1 VRKFGVLALLVAALV
16 PIAPGRAGAHVCGQV
31 KQITPVGKPAT
42 VQLTAVVE
50 QIPVTTVE
58 FDIPSEIAI
67 NRVDPSQ
74 GWKVTQAGQHLLY
87 QGPPIPPVSCKYFA
101 LAITAQKKGTFP
113 VLFVQRDAGGNV
125 VARSRAGIDLARP
138 DPAQPIVYAGTT
150 HGPKSSGR
158 AITPTTIGIVLV
170 GIGVL
175 LAAFLAIRS
184 WRARREEEREAEL
197 QDRVDTFKEQTRD
210 RRSERSER

>member
-16 PIAPGRAGAHVCGQV
+16 PCAPGVAGAHVCGQV

-50 QIPVTTVE
+50 QIPVPTVE

-67 NRVDPSQ
+67 DRVDPSP
-74 GWKVTQAGQHLLY
+74 GWKVTRTGQHLLY

-101 LAITAQKKGTFP
+101 LGITAQKKGTFP
-113 VLFVQRDAGGNV
+113 VLFVQRDANGNV
-125 VARSRAGIDLARP
+125 VARSRAGIDLSNP
-138 DPAQPIVYAGTT
+138 DPAQPIVYAGTKP
-150 HGPKSSGR
+150 GQKSSGS
-158 AITPTTIGIVLV
+158 AITPTTIGVALIA
-170 GIGVL
+170 IGVL

-184 WRARREEEREAEL
+184 WRARRDEEREAEL
-197 QDRVDTFKEQTRD
+197 QDRVDAFKEQTRD
-210 RRSERSER
+210 RRSEQSPR